1 MTHALSSL
9 AGSIAMAS
17 LETAASIAAT
27 ASDVPDSSW
36 IGIGLGLLLLALV
49 LFAVELFIP
58 SGGML
63 GILCGLAAIA
73 SVIAFFLYSP
83 AMGGFALLV
92 YLIATPFLLVYGV
105 KLWSR
110 TPIGRR
116 LILGGTEELDGRGLN
131 EEEIDQEIEERR
143 RQTHATDAS
152 LIGRIARTVTPLRPV
167 GVIRLDG
174 RRLDALAESGVI
186 DTDADVEVIAVLDN
200 QIKVRPARD
209 RGRTAS
215 GGSDPTPSASS

>member
-1 MTHALSSL
+1 MTTIALHL
-9 AGSIAMAS
+9 AQT
-17 LETAASIAAT
+17 TAPAAAAAT
-27 ASDVPDSSW
+27 EVADASW

-73 SVIAFFLYSP
+73 SVISFFFYSP

-116 LILGGTEELDGRGLN
+116 LILGGTEELDGRGLD
-131 EEEIDQEIEERR
+131 EDEIDQEIDARR
-143 RQTHATDAS
+143 RQTHESDAS
-152 LIGRIARTVTPLRPV
+152 LLGRIARTVTPLRPV

-186 DTDADVEVIAVLDN
+186 DVDIDVEVIAVLDN
-200 QIKVRPARD
+200 QIKVRTLRTPAPSSAD
-209 RGRTAS
+209 DS
-215 GGSDPTPSASS
+215 GSTP

>member
-1 MTHALSSL
+1 MTTIAQHLAQTTAL
-9 AGSIAMAS
+9 
-17 LETAASIAAT
+17 AASAAT
-27 ASDVPDSSW
+27 DAPDASW

-73 SVIAFFLYSP
+73 SVTSFFFYSP

-116 LILGGTEELDGRGLN
+116 LILGGTEELDGRGLD
-131 EEEIDQEIEERR
+131 EDEIDQEIDARR
-143 RQTHATDAS
+143 RLSAESDAS
-152 LIGRIARTVTPLRPV
+152 LLGRIARTLTPLRPV

-186 DTDADVEVIAVLDN
+186 DVDTDVEVIAVLDN
-200 QIKVRPARD
+200 QIKVRTV
-209 RGRTAS
+209 RT
-215 GGSDPTPSASS
+215 PPPPSADDPGSRP

>member
-1 MTHALSSL
+1 MTTIALNL
-9 AGSIAMAS
+9 AQT
-17 LETAASIAAT
+17 TAPAAAAAT
-27 ASDVPDSSW
+27 NVPDASW

-73 SVIAFFLYSP
+73 SVTSFFFYSP
-83 AMGGFALLV
+83 AAGGFALIV

-116 LILGGTEELDGRGLN
+116 LILGGTEELDGRGLD
-131 EEEIDQEIEERR
+131 EDEIDQELDSRR
-143 RQTHATDAS
+143 RLSHESDTS
-152 LIGRIARTVTPLRPV
+152 LIGRIAQTATPLRPV

-174 RRLDALAESGVI
+174 RRMDALAESGVI
-186 DTDADVEVIAVLDN
+186 DVDTEVEVIAVLDN
-200 QIKVRPARD
+200 QIKVRRLRA
-209 RGRTAS
+209 TET
-215 GGSDPTPSASS
+215 TPSDDPGSTP

>member
-1 MTHALSSL
+1 MTHALLHL
-9 AGSIAMAS
+9 AQ
-17 LETAASIAAT
+17 TAAPAAAAAT
-27 ASDVPDSSW
+27 DVPDASW

-73 SVIAFFLYSP
+73 SVISFFLYSP
-83 AMGGFALLV
+83 AAGGFALLV
-92 YLIATPFLLVYGV
+92 YLIATPFLLIYGV

-116 LILGGTEELDGRGLN
+116 LILGGTEDLDGRGLD
-131 EEEIDQEIEERR
+131 EDEIDQEIETRR
-143 RQTHATDAS
+143 RTTHETDAS
-152 LIGRIARTVTPLRPV
+152 LVGRIARTVTPLRPV

-186 DTDADVEVIAVLDN
+186 DAEA
-200 QIKVRPARD
+200 
-209 RGRTAS
+209 
-215 GGSDPTPSASS
+215 

>member
-1 MTHALSSL
+1 MTTIAQHLTQTTAL
-9 AGSIAMAS
+9 
-17 LETAASIAAT
+17 AASAAT
-27 ASDVPDSSW
+27 DAPDASW

-73 SVIAFFLYSP
+73 SVTSFFFYSP

-116 LILGGTEELDGRGLN
+116 LILGGTEELDGRGLD
-131 EEEIDQEIEERR
+131 EDEIDQEIDARR
-143 RQTHATDAS
+143 RLSAESDAS
-152 LIGRIARTVTPLRPV
+152 LLGRIARTLTPLRPV

-186 DTDADVEVIAVLDN
+186 DVDTDVEVIAVLDN
-200 QIKVRPARD
+200 QIKVRTV
-209 RGRTAS
+209 RT
-215 GGSDPTPSASS
+215 PPPPSADDPGSRP

>member
-1 MTHALSSL
+1 MTTIAQHLTQTTAL
-9 AGSIAMAS
+9 
-17 LETAASIAAT
+17 AASAAT
-27 ASDVPDSSW
+27 DAPDASW

-73 SVIAFFLYSP
+73 SVTSFFFYSP
-83 AMGGFALLV
+83 AMGGFALLL

-116 LILGGTEELDGRGLN
+116 LILGGTEELDGRGLD
-131 EEEIDQEIEERR
+131 EDEIDQEIDARR
-143 RQTHATDAS
+143 RLSAESDAS
-152 LIGRIARTVTPLRPV
+152 LLGRIARTLTPLRPV

-186 DTDADVEVIAVLDN
+186 DVDTDVEVIAVLDN
-200 QIKVRPARD
+200 QIKVRTV
-209 RGRTAS
+209 RT
-215 GGSDPTPSASS
+215 PPPPSADDPGSRP